1 MQRCGLDHSRR
12 IVGKRVLVGL
22 AVPLLLVAV
31 VSAKAAGPLD
41 GAIIVVDPGHG
52 GQRYSKSYTGGTRGV
67 VSKLTES
74 ELNLRVA
81 FELEKL
87 LKENGATVYMTR
99 VADHR
104 MSREGGPRS
113 DELQARIDYFNH
125 YGPHFFLSVHHN
137 AGSPGS
143 GHTALYKKDAPDG
156 SLYQALAKT
165 VNDALE
171 GAVPGPKNALID
183 RTGDSPYYIL
193 GHTDIPGT
201 ISESGFMTNKQ
212 FDELANTPD
221 FPRQEAAAICKGAVK
236 YWTERKP
243 ELIALH
249 DRLEK
254 ERAAKP
260 VDPDKLAAIDLN
272 PAYQARM
279 KKLLAEVAPEG
290 SYEPKKIARYIA
302 ALKKAVSVD
311 PGAEFDVQGEYD
323 GKRIKLSGKV
333 SDRKYQDD
341 LINLLVAMKLY
352 NITNNIE
359 IPKTKA

>member
-1 MQRCGLDHSRR
+1 MRR
-12 IVGKRVLVGL
+12 IVDAATLGL
-22 AVPLLLVAV
+22 TGQWVSICLALPILFSAVPHAT
-31 VSAKAAGPLD
+31 AAGPLD

-52 GQRYSKSYTGGTRGV
+52 GQRSSKSYTGGTRGV

-113 DELQARIDYFNH
+113 DELQARIDYFH
-125 YGPHFFLSVHHN
+125 HFGPHFFLSVHHN

-201 ISESGFMTNKQ
+201 IAESGFMTNKK
-212 FDELANTPD
+212 FDELSNTPEY
-221 FPRQEAAAICKGAVK
+221 PKQEAAAICKGAIK

-243 ELIALH
+243 ELIELH
-249 DRLEK
+249 DRLQK
-254 ERAAKP
+254 ERAVKP
-260 VDPDKLAAIDLN
+260 VDPNKLAAIDLN
-272 PAYQARM
+272 PAYQAKM

-290 SYEPKKIARYIA
+290 SYDPKKIEDYITR
-302 ALKKAVSVD
+302 S
-311 PGAEFDVQGEYD
+311 
-323 GKRIKLSGKV
+323 
-333 SDRKYQDD
+333 RK
-341 LINLLVAMKLY
+341 
-352 NITNNIE
+352 
-359 IPKTKA
+359 